1 MTTYGLPYFLEDKTG
16 KLTGSEFIDVHDRLR
31 LSYRRTTDLSVP
43 HTAYMIYN
51 TSSNT
56 YPGSFSTALI
66 ALSFGSN
73 NDLGTVSFSSKV
85 SIPMKKYLIKV
96 SSVGRV
102 RKFVASDGQEYY
114 WSWRSQ
120 ANQEWTVRMTADCF
134 IHTALNLSATSKR
147 QCTNVKGYL
156 IAYYSLKTPG
166 EPQYETSGCS
176 LTVEEAFGHL
186 APEMLA
192 SLMIMR
198 HIYEYNL

>member
-1 MTTYGLPYFLEDKTG
+1 MATYGLPYFLEDKTG
-16 KLTGSEFIDVHDRLR
+16 KLTGSDFTDIHDRLR
-31 LSYRRTTDLSVP
+31 LTYRRTTDLSAP

-51 TSSNT
+51 TSPNST
-56 YPGSFSTALI
+56 PGSYSSALI
-66 ALSFGSN
+66 ALAFGPN

-85 SIPMKKYLIKV
+85 SIPMKKYLMKV
-96 SSVGRV
+96 SSVGRI
-102 RKFVASDGQEYY
+102 RKFVASDGQEYF

-120 ANQEWTVRMTADCF
+120 SNQEWT
-134 IHTALNLSATSKR
+134 
-147 QCTNVKGYL
+147 CTNVKGYL

-166 EPQYETSGCS
+166 EPQYESSGCS

-198 HIYEYNL
+198 HIHEHNL